1 MSPAAPGLTWDVPV
15 SVLQSV
21 EIVHEL
27 PHWNLERLEE
37 SRIHKQPVRHLTTE
51 KRVKPLNHVW
61 N

>member
-27 PHWNLERLEE
+27 SHRNLERLEE
-37 SRIHKQPVRHLTTE
+37 SRIHKQPVRHLTHRE
-51 KRVKPLNHVW
+51 KG
-61 N
+61 